1 MKKTEVRSNKEMYK
15 QCNFGEYQ
23 CFTLDEAKRA
33 KNNIHMRRS
42 TVNDF
47 ILGEYDFNRVH
58 RVN

>member
-1 MKKTEVRSNKEMYK
+1 MYK